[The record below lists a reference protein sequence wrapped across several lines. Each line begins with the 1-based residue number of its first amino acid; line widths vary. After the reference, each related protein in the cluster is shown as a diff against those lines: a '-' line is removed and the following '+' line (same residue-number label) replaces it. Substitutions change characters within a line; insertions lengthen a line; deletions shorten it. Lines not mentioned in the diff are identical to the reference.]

1 MSGSGDSTF
10 LGSVYKMYDE
20 AVARMDL
27 APGLA
32 DVMRGCQSVY
42 QVRFPAK
49 IKGKFQ
55 VFHGWRA
62 SHSEH
67 KLPAKGGIRY
77 APNVAQNEVEAL
89 AALMTWKC
97 AVVDV
102 PFGGS
107 KGGLRINP
115 RDYDRDELERITRRF
130 TIQLDNRGYVSPSV
144 NVPAPD
150 MGTGAREMAWIAN
163 TYRTLHPDD
172 IDAEGCVT
180 GKPPEMGGIRGRV
193 EATGRGVQYSLQEF
207 FRHPEDVRKAGLSGT
222 LEGKRVIVQGL
233 GNVGYHAAKFL
244 EEEDGSRIVAILEWD
259 GAIMNVSG
267 LNVESVSAYIREN
280 GGVKGY
286 PDAEYVEDGK
296 RLLEQDCDVLVP
308 AALEAQITTENA
320 DRIKAPLI
328 AEAAN
333 GPVTYEADE
342 ILRKRGAIIVPDLYC
357 NAGGVTVSYFEWIK
371 NLGHVRFGRLERRL
385 HANRMQAAIETFEA
399 VADAKVPPKL
409 AGRLQQEVD
418 ELNLVRSGLDDTMR
432 EAYQDI
438 AEIWRSRDD
447 VPDLRTAAFIAAIE
461 KVAHYYTEYA
471 L

>member
-1 MSGSGDSTF
+1 
-10 LGSVYKMYDE
+10 
-20 AVARMDL
+20 
-27 APGLA
+27 
-32 DVMRGCQSVY
+32 
-42 QVRFPAK
+42 
-49 IKGKFQ
+49 
-55 VFHGWRA
+55 
-62 SHSEH
+62 
-67 KLPAKGGIRY
+67 
-77 APNVAQNEVEAL
+77 
-89 AALMTWKC
+89 MTWKC

-115 RDYDRDELERITRRF
+115 KNYDRDELERITRRF
-130 TIQLDNRGYVSPSV
+130 TIQLDNRGYVSPSM

-150 MGTGAREMAWIAN
+150 MGTGPREMAWIAN

-207 FRHPEDVRKAGLSGT
+207 FRHPEDVQKAGLSGT
-222 LEGKRVIVQGL
+222 LEGKRVVVQGL

-244 EEEDGSRIVAILEWD
+244 EEEDGSKIVAILEWD
-259 GAIMNVSG
+259 GAILNESG
-267 LNVESVSAYIREN
+267 LNVENVSAYIREN

-286 PDAEYVEDGK
+286 PDAEYVEDGR
-296 RLLEQDCDVLVP
+296 RLLEQDCDILVP

-342 ILRKRGAIIVPDLYC
+342 VLRKQGAIILPDLYC

-385 HANRMQAAIETFEA
+385 HANRMQAAIEAFEA
-399 VADAKVPPKL
+399 VAEAKVPPKL
-409 AGRLQQEVD
+409 TSKLQQEVD

-438 AEIWRSRDD
+438 AEVWRSRND